1 MSFIHPN
8 TLLVII
14 ISIISVITD
23 LFCSMTVCSIV
34 IVTLLILEVFVVA
47 VLSLR
52 EQPAQHCSELL
63 QRRNRKQRLKIHDSY
78 PIIECFGLLR

>member
-1 MSFIHPN
+1 MASNISFIHPN

-34 IVTLLILEVFVVA
+34 IVTLLILEVSICCCCPVIKGA
-47 VLSLR
+47 THST
-52 EQPAQHCSELL
+52 
-63 QRRNRKQRLKIHDSY
+63 
-78 PIIECFGLLR
+78 LLRVASEKEQETTSENT